1 MSVTKRGQSW
11 QAYVQVNGERLRK
24 NFTSKAD
31 AESWEQLVR
40 HSLKLG
46 KPVPGIS
53 ETQTSYTLGEAADRT
68 YRMHWAGSKSEAK
81 QLLIMNELLRYFGK
95 NLPIADITTIQID
108 DFIFE
113 QKKASKANGTINRK
127 LAALSKILRFA
138 HEQGKLASM
147 PVFHRQKEGQN
158 RIRWLTQE
166 EELQIMRTLEQWG
179 QIDVLEA
186 FIVSVDTGIRYSEM
200 LNIKAKDIMKDGLY
214 IGESKADISRL
225 VPLTKRS
232 REVLELRQKDKL
244 PNDKLFD
251 YSYQFHRSAWER
263 LMNHLGFHDVVWHTL
278 RHTTCSRLVQG
289 GLPLPHVK
297 EWMGHKA
304 IVTTMRYAH
313 LAPKHLSEGLSILEG

>member
-1 MSVTKRGQSW
+1 
-11 QAYVQVNGERLRK
+11 
-24 NFTSKAD
+24 
-31 AESWEQLVR
+31 
-40 HSLKLG
+40 
-46 KPVPGIS
+46 
-53 ETQTSYTLGEAADRT
+53 
-68 YRMHWAGSKSEAK
+68 
-81 QLLIMNELLRYFGK
+81 
-95 NLPIADITTIQID
+95 
-108 DFIFE
+108 
-113 QKKASKANGTINRK
+113 
-127 LAALSKILRFA
+127 
-138 HEQGKLASM
+138 M

-158 RIRWLTQE
+158 RIRWLTQD

-186 FIVSVDTGIRYSEM
+186 FIVSVDTGIRYGEM
-200 LNIKAKDIMKDGLY
+200 LNIKAKDILKDGLY

-232 REVLELRQKDKL
+232 REVLELRLKDKQ

-251 YSYQFHRSAWER
+251 YAYQFHRSSWER
-263 LMNHLGFHDVVWHTL
+263 LMNHLGFDDVVWHTL

-313 LAPKHLSEGLSILEG
+313 LAPKHLAEGLNILEG